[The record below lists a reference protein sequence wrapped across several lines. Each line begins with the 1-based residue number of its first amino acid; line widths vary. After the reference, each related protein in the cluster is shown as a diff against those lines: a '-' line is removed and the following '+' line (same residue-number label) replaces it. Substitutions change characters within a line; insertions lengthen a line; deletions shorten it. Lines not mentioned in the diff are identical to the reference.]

1 MSMNLNVKATITTV
15 HETLGEFE
23 VKRTFELWQTP
34 TKVTKELLAHK
45 TNADIVDAYEIWCDR
60 NDPCFYSLEHI
71 KMLKQWLE
79 DHKEWN
85 ILFYEM

>member
-23 VKRTFELWQTP
+23 VTRTFELWQTP
-34 TKVTKELLAHK
+34 TKVTRKLLSYR
-45 TNADIVDAYEIWCDR
+45 TDSEIVDAYEIWCDR

-71 KMLKQWLE
+71 KKLRQWLE

-85 ILFYEM
+85 IKFYEI

>member
-1 MSMNLNVKATITTV
+1 MSMNLNVEATITTV

-23 VKRTFELWQTP
+23 VSRTFELWQTP
-34 TKVTKELLAHK
+34 TKVTTRLLSYK
-45 TNADIVDAYEIWCDR
+45 TNSEIVDAYETWCDR
-60 NDPCFYSLEHI
+60 NDPGFHSLEHI
-71 KMLKQWLE
+71 KMLKQWLQ